1 MATERRI
8 GVLASGGVESCVL
21 VGRLARVGHRVVPI
35 YIISGLRWEPAE
47 RYWLRRFLRRLPKTA
62 RVQPLVELALPVG
75 DLYGRHWSVGSGRV
89 PGASSND
96 AAVYLPGRNL
106 LLTVKAALY
115 CAQQRIPTLAIG
127 VLHSNPFSDS
137 SARFFRQVSDA
148 VATAVGRRVRI
159 LRPLAHYSKVEV
171 IQRSSVLPLHLSF
184 SCINPRGHRH
194 CGCCNKCAERRR
206 AFRAAGVADRTEHAA

>member
-8 GVLASGGVESCVL
+8 GVLTSGGVESCAL
-21 VGRLARVGHRVVPI
+21 VGQLARAGHRVIPI

-62 RVQPLVELALPVG
+62 HVQPLVELTLPVA
-75 DLYGRHWSVGSGRV
+75 DLYGRHWSLGRGRV
-89 PGASSND
+89 PGASSDD

-115 CAQQRIPTLAIG
+115 CTQQRIPQLAIG

-137 SARFFRQVSDA
+137 SAHFFRQVSDA

-159 LRPLAHYSKVEV
+159 LRPLARCSKTDV
-171 IQRSSVLPLHLSF
+171 IKRAKALPLHVSF
-184 SCINPRGHRH
+184 SCIAPRGRHH
-194 CGCCNKCAERRR
+194 CGRCNKCAERRR
-206 AFRAAGVADRTEHAA
+206 AFRVAGVPDRTVYAR